1 MGQNETV
8 LQDSILQGHTDA
20 EKGAYLAA
28 IASLATA
35 DRQATPQEVEYITH
49 LSNAANLPDAQKQIV
64 LNAAKE
70 TSGDELKKSLD
81 VLKNSEL
88 KYSLVTDLIAF
99 AKSDNN
105 YSEEESQYIQKVAQY
120 LGVDQKQV
128 AVLNHVAENA
138 KPADPSQQ
146 GSSEPGFLSSIKEKL
161 QSLGISS
168 STLTKGLI
176 AIGGTAIFSKMFANR
191 SGGGGTFG
199 GIGNVLAGAGVAGGL
214 TSLIGMLSGG
224 GKGMGG
230 AGSLLDR
237 VLGKTTTA

>member
-1 MGQNETV
+1 MQQNEAV
-8 LQDSILQGHTDA
+8 LQDKILEGHSDA

-35 DRQATPQEVEYITH
+35 DRQAGPQEVEYLTH
-49 LSNAANLPDAQKQIV
+49 LDTAANLSDAQKQIV

-81 VLKNSEL
+81 VLKTSEL
-88 KYSLVTDLIAF
+88 RFSLVTDLIAF
-99 AKSDNN
+99 AKLDNN

-128 AVLNHVAENA
+128 SLLNQVAENA
-138 KPADPSQQ
+138 KSNESNQQ
-146 GSSEPGFLSSIKEKL
+146 VAEPGFLSSIKEKL
-161 QSLGISS
+161 QGAGINT

-176 AIGGTAIFSKMFANR
+176 AIGGTALFAKMFSNR

-199 GIGNVLAGAGVAGGL
+199 GLVNMLAGAGVMGGL
-214 TSLIGMLSGG
+214 TSLIGMISG
-224 GKGMGG
+224 GKGI
-230 AGSLLDR
+230 GSARGLLDR
-237 VLGKTTTA
+237 VLGRTTTA